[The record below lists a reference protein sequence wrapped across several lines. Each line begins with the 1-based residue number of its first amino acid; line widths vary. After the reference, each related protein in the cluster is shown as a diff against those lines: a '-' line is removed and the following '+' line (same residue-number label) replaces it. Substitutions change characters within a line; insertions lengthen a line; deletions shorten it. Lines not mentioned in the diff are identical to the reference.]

1 MNKSGSCMEKTLAL
15 LEFGRLIET
24 VAAYALSAE
33 AARRVIAE
41 RPLAGGAAEHKAL
54 VAELYGLLAGGD
66 FPEREL
72 PEIGEILPRLA
83 VEGAAIEADE
93 ALALAL
99 FVERGGELLGAILKE
114 DARPPSAEKTGGSG
128 LERIAGALPDCS
140 ACAALIFAVIDR
152 EGAVKDTPAVKKI
165 RGRLRELKS
174 DLDRI
179 AARYQNGEET
189 RRMLQSSLPSQRD
202 GRLVL
207 ALKANF
213 RGRVRGIV
221 HEVSA
226 TGQTV
231 FVEPEESVETNNQ
244 LRLEEAKLSA
254 ELRKLLRDLT
264 AALGARRE
272 ELAAFHE
279 GIIRLETLRARARY
293 SLETGGVFARD
304 AAHLILKQARH
315 PLLGKDAVPI
325 DLDLSGGE
333 NGAGRTAEYSAARMV
348 IITGPNTG
356 GKTVA
361 LKTAG
366 LFALMNQ
373 AGLAVPAAEGTALPF
388 FSGVYT
394 DIGDEQSI
402 AQNLSTF
409 SAHLRNIGNIIDEAD
424 ENALVL
430 LDELGAGTDPEEGSA
445 IALAVL
451 DHFIEKQSCV
461 LVTTHH
467 GILKNYGYSRQGVE
481 NASVEFDGRTLSPTY
496 RIIMGLPGES
506 CALDIALRNGLRE
519 DIVARARGYLD
530 DERFDV
536 SALIAGLKEK
546 HRELDSASRAAREAG
561 QKLREEKRRADL
573 KELRLKQKEFL
584 LKQEGAGEF
593 RRFLEAGRKRLENL
607 VREIREGEMSR
618 EKTLGVKEFL
628 RELEEGAASMERT
641 LDAEAAAL
649 RGAEAALEES
659 AAGGNAGAPRG
670 GIAAGAEVLA
680 GPSRRRGRA
689 LRREKDGA
697 WIVELG
703 SVRMSFAE
711 EDLVPA
717 PPVKKQTVSVSADI
731 GPVRALN
738 EQRLI
743 GMRAG
748 EAVDALRS
756 QLDAALLT
764 GLGAFAVIHGK
775 GDGVLQRAVHEFLES
790 HPAVADYHFARPELG
805 GAGRTEVILKS

>member
-1 MNKSGSCMEKTLAL
+1 MNTSGCPEKTLAL
-15 LEFGRLIET
+15 LEFGRLVER
-24 VAAYALSAE
+24 VAACALSAE
-33 AARRVIAE
+33 AARRVLAE
-41 RPLAGGAAEHKAL
+41 RPLGSGAAEQKAL
-54 VAELYGLLAGGD
+54 VAELYGLIAADD
-66 FPEREL
+66 FPSEEL
-72 PEIGEILPRLA
+72 PCIGEILPRLA
-83 VEGAAIEADE
+83 VEGAVIEADE

-99 FVERGGELLGAILKE
+99 FAERGGELTGAVIRAL
-114 DARPPSAEKTGGSG
+114 ARLPSAGKTGA
-128 LERIAGALPDCS
+128 LERIVRALPDCS
-140 ACAALIFAVIDR
+140 AAAGLIFSVIDR
-152 EGAVKDTPAVKKI
+152 EGAVRETPAVKKI
-165 RGRLRELKS
+165 RARLRELS
-174 DLDRI
+174 GDLDRV

-189 RRMLQSSLPSQRD
+189 RRMLQSPVPSQRD

-226 TGQTV
+226 TGQTL
-231 FVEPEESVETNNQ
+231 FVEPEESVEINNQ
-244 LRLEEAKLSA
+244 IRIGEAELSA
-254 ELRKLLRDLT
+254 ELRRILRDLT

-279 GIIRLETLRARARY
+279 GIIYLETLRARARY
-293 SLETGGVFARD
+293 SLETGGVFARGGGC
-304 AAHLILKQARH
+304 LILKQARH

-325 DLDLSGGE
+325 DLDLSGAE
-333 NGAGRTAEYSAARMV
+333 NGSARAAEYSAARMV

-402 AQNLSTF
+402 SQNLSTF

-445 IALAVL
+445 IALAIL
-451 DHFIEKQSCV
+451 DHFIEKRSCV

-467 GILKNYGYSRQGVE
+467 GILKNYGYSRPGVE
-481 NASVEFDGRTLSPTY
+481 NASVEFDGQTLSPTY
-496 RIIMGLPGES
+496 RIIMGIPGES
-506 CALDIALRNGLRE
+506 RALDIALRNGLRE
-519 DIVARARGYLD
+519 DLVARARSYLD
-530 DERFDV
+530 DERSGV

-546 HRELDSASRAAREAG
+546 HRELDSASRAAREAEE
-561 QKLREEKRRADL
+561 KLREEKRRADL
-573 KELRLKQKEFL
+573 KELRLKQREFL

-628 RELEEGAASMERT
+628 RELEEGAASMERA

-649 RGAEAALEES
+649 REAVQEEN
-659 AAGGNAGAPRG
+659 AGENAGAPRG
-670 GIAAGAEVLA
+670 
-680 GPSRRRGRA
+680 
-689 LRREKDGA
+689 
-697 WIVELG
+697 
-703 SVRMSFAE
+703 
-711 EDLVPA
+711 
-717 PPVKKQTVSVSADI
+717 
-731 GPVRALN
+731 
-738 EQRLI
+738 
-743 GMRAG
+743 
-748 EAVDALRS
+748 
-756 QLDAALLT
+756 
-764 GLGAFAVIHGK
+764 
-775 GDGVLQRAVHEFLES
+775 
-790 HPAVADYHFARPELG
+790 
-805 GAGRTEVILKS
+805 